1 MNYRLLINVIQIVL
15 SVLLIGSI
23 LLQQRGSGLSAA
35 FGGDSNA
42 YRTKRGIEKGL
53 MWATVVLAV
62 LFMTLGLLNFII
74 K

>member
-1 MNYRLLINVIQIVL
+1 MNRTLLINIVQIIIA
-15 SVLLIGSI
+15 VLLIGSI

-53 MWATVVLAV
+53 MWTTVVLAG
-62 LFMTLGLLNFII
+62 LFMLAGFYNILQ

>member
-1 MNYRLLINVIQIVL
+1 MNYRLLLNVIQIIIA
-15 SVLLIGSI
+15 VLLMGAV

-53 MWATVVLAV
+53 FWATVVLGV
-62 LFMTLGLLNFII
+62 LFMAVGLLTIVF
-74 K
+74 